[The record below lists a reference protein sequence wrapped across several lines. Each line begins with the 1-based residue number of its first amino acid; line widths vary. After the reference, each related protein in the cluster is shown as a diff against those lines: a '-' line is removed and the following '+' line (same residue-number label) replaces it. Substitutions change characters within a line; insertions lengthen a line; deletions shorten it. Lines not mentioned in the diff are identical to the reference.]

1 MNLSQVG
8 RWVFVI
14 GAVLAIV
21 AGFVNLNIPHFG
33 LILTVVGLVVG
44 FLNVSGS
51 ETNGFLIAAIALL
64 MTASAL
70 GNIPQIGANL
80 SAVGANLSAIAA
92 PAALVVALKSLL
104 GSAQN

>member
-14 GAVLAIV
+14 GVVLAAV
-21 AGFVNLNIPHFG
+21 AGFINLGIPHFG

-44 FLNVSGS
+44 FLNISDKESG
-51 ETNGFLIAAIALL
+51 GFLIAAIALL

-70 GNIPQIGANL
+70 GNIPQIGAQL

-104 GSAQN
+104 GSAKK